1 MHILILTPELPHPAH
16 SGGTIKTASVLDY
29 LKRRHDVHVLCFRRH
44 PLTEAQASWCVN
56 SLEVG
61 TLPLNRGR
69 TPLNL
74 ARSYLRR
81 LPLSVER
88 NRSARMME
96 LVYERLRE
104 RVYDAVFVDGWL
116 MAQYLPEGFAGLTLL
131 HQHNAE
137 YVMWH
142 RQAEREGN
150 PLLRALIALEYRRVR
165 RYEASILTRFDA
177 VFAVSEADRQAL
189 IELGARPER
198 LRLLPN
204 LPNPALLE
212 RPTLTYAA
220 TEPLILYFGTLGWQP
235 NLQGLAYLLR
245 TVFPLVRQRLP
256 EVRLVIAGREAP
268 PWLRRL
274 ARRAAGV
281 EFLGPVEDAEPLY
294 LRARLFVEASRSGGG
309 TRLKVLNALAR
320 GLPVVT
326 SPEGVEGL
334 NLVTGEHL
342 LVADDPQ
349 SMAEAVV
356 RLVVD
361 PELWRSLSENGRALV
376 RRRYLAE
383 TAYRPLDE
391 VLSGAG
397 AKV

>member
-1 MHILILTPELPHPAH
+1 MHILILTPELPHPAN

-56 SLEVG
+56 SQEVG

-88 NRSARMME
+88 NRSARMRE
-96 LVYERLRE
+96 LVSERLRE

-131 HQHNAE
+131 HGHNAE
-137 YVMWH
+137 YVMWR

-150 PLLRALIALEYRRVR
+150 PLLRALIALEYRRVS
-165 RYEASILTRFDA
+165 RYEASILPRFDA

-204 LPNPALLE
+204 LPDPALLE

-220 TEPLILYFGTLGWQP
+220 TEPLILYFGTLSWQP

-274 ARRAAGV
+274 ARRTAGV

-320 GLPVVT
+320 GLPVVA
-326 SPEGVEGL
+326 SPEGAEGL

-356 RLVVD
+356 RLMVD
-361 PELWRSLSENGRALV
+361 AELWRSLSENGRALV

>member
-1 MHILILTPELPHPAH
+1 MHILILTPELPHPAN
-16 SGGTIKTASVLDY
+16 SGGTLKTASVLDY

-56 SLEVG
+56 SQEVG
-61 TLPLNRGR
+61 ALPLNRGR

-88 NRSARMME
+88 NRSARMRE
-96 LVYERLRE
+96 LVSERLRE

-131 HQHNAE
+131 HGHNAE
-137 YVMWH
+137 YVMWR

-165 RYEASILTRFDA
+165 RYEASILPRFDA

-204 LPNPALLE
+204 LPDPALLE

-220 TEPLILYFGTLGWQP
+220 TEPLILYFGTLSWQP
-235 NLQGLAYLLR
+235 NLQGIAYLLR

-274 ARRAAGV
+274 ARRTAGV
-281 EFLGPVEDAEPLY
+281 EFLGPVEEAEPMY
-294 LRARLFVEASRSGGG
+294 LRARLFIEASGSGGG

-320 GLPVVT
+320 GLPVVA
-326 SPEGVEGL
+326 SPEGAEGL

-356 RLVVD
+356 RLMVD
-361 PELWRSLSENGRALV
+361 AELWRSLSENGRALV

>member
-1 MHILILTPELPHPAH
+1 MRVLFLASELPHPAH
-16 SGGTIKTASVLDY
+16 SGGTIKTASVLAY

-44 PLTEAQASWCVN
+44 PLTQAQADWCAN
-56 SLEVG
+56 WQEVE

-96 LVYERLRE
+96 LVVSRLRE

-116 MAQYLPEGFAGLTLL
+116 MAQYLPAGFKRLAVM
-131 HQHNAE
+131 HEHNAE
-137 YVMWH
+137 HVMWR
-142 RQAEREGN
+142 RQAERERN
-150 PLLRALIALEYRRVR
+150 PLLRSLIRLEYQRVR
-165 RYEASILTRFDA
+165 GYEAAILPRFDA

-204 LPNPALLE
+204 LPDPALLE

-220 TEPLILYFGTLGWQP
+220 TEPLILYFGTLSWQP
-235 NLQGLAYLLR
+235 NLQGIAYLLR

-256 EVRLVIAGREAP
+256 EVRLLIAGREAP

-274 ARRAAGV
+274 ARRTAGV

-326 SPEGVEGL
+326 SPEGAEGL

-342 LVADDPQ
+342 LVAEDPQ

-356 RLVVD
+356 RLMVD
-361 PELWRSLSENGRALV
+361 PELWRALSENGRALV
-376 RRRYLAE
+376 RRRYLDE